1 MERIWL
7 KSYEPGVPHSIEY
20 PEISLYEMFQE
31 TVKQYSDL
39 PALSFM
45 GHEITYAGLQSQV
58 EELAAALEGLGVKKG
73 DRVAIHLPNCPQFPI
88 AFYAAL
94 SLGAIAVPCNPMYV
108 ARELTHQLNDSETE
122 TIITLTS
129 FYKMIKELQPKTT
142 LKNIIA
148 VNLEGDSVKI
158 ETGDYSFASLM
169 KEYGG
174 KQAQPVEVLPE
185 DRAAFMYTGGA
196 TGVSKGAI
204 LQHRHLLAN
213 ALQLKAWAPDLKNGE
228 EIFLSV
234 LPLYHSYG
242 LTLALN
248 LPVLTGN
255 KMVLL
260 PRFELRSV
268 LQTIDREKPTRFP
281 GVPTMYVAINN
292 APDLHEYDLSSIKVC
307 NSGAAPLPVKVQE
320 VFEKITGGKLTEG
333 YGLSEAS
340 PVTHSN
346 PIYGKNVPGSIGLP
360 IPDTEMKIVDIETG
374 DTELPI
380 GESGELC
387 VRGPQV
393 MEGYLNMPEET
404 AQSLRDGWLYT
415 GDIAK
420 VDEEGYTYIV
430 DRKKDM
436 VIAGGYN
443 IFPRDIEEVLYTHPK
458 IKEAAVAGISDPYR
472 GETLK
477 AYVVLK
483 EGETLTEEEV
493 IEFCKE
499 NLAAYKVPKLVE
511 FRTELPKTM
520 VGKILRRALREEEE
534 KKTKER

>member
-58 EELAAALEGLGVKKG
+58 EKLAAALEGLGVKKG

-94 SLGAIAVPCNPMYV
+94 SLGAIAIPCNPMYV

-148 VNLEGDSVKI
+148 VNLEEDSVKI
-158 ETGDYSFASLM
+158 ETDDYSFASLM

-213 ALQLKAWAPDLKNGE
+213 ALQLKAWAVDLKNGE

-458 IKEAAVAGISDPYR
+458 IMEATAIGISDPYR